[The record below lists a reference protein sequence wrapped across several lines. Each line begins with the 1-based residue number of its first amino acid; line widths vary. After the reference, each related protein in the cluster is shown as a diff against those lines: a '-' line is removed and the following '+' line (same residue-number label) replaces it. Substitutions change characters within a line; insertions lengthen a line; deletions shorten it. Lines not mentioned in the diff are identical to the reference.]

1 MDGATIVQEG
11 IRDGKGYITPV
22 FFITSKLVNM
32 YSEVHL
38 LGITAKQTQQEGILL
53 CLSKGNVHLF
63 FTAPQI
69 YLFLFYK
76 IKGIFPVPLINIKP

>member
-11 IRDGKGYITPV
+11 IRDEKGYIAAV

-38 LGITAKQTQQEGILL
+38 LGITAKQTQ
-53 CLSKGNVHLF
+53 
-63 FTAPQI
+63 
-69 YLFLFYK
+69 
-76 IKGIFPVPLINIKP
+76 